1 MFNSTYLYYHFMSA
15 RSLFNLI
22 LKVIGI
28 FFIRDILDA
37 FSRTLSAIVYIPQ
50 YATAKEAFF
59 NVAVSLPLLI
69 LYSLLAWLFIFKT
82 DRIVNLLRLDKY
94 FQEKPVSITVERHML
109 LTAAVII
116 SGAWLLVNEIPEF
129 FRHAVYYYQERK
141 LYVRMTRPDIS
152 YIVMSTVKIAI
163 GLFLIVFNKPIV
175 NLIEWGGKSHL
186 PWQKKADTKGQKA
199 EGRGQKAEQRHTA
212 DTE

>member
-1 MFNSTYLYYHFMSA
+1 MSA

-28 FFIRDILDA
+28 FFIRDILEA

-50 YATAKEAFF
+50 YASGKEAFF
-59 NVAVSLPLLI
+59 NVAASLPLLI
-69 LYSLLAWLFIFKT
+69 LYSFLAWLFIFKT
-82 DRIVNLLRLDKY
+82 DKIVSVLRLDRH
-94 FQEKPVSITVERHML
+94 FQEKSVSITLERHML
-109 LTAAVII
+109 LTAAMII

-129 FRHAVYYYQERK
+129 FRHAIYYYQERK

-152 YIVMSTVKIAI
+152 YIVLSTVKIVI
-163 GLFLIVFNKPIV
+163 GLLLIVFNKSIV
-175 NLIEWGGKSHL
+175 NLIEWDGKSHL
-186 PWQKKADTKGQKA
+186 PGQKKVESKGQKG
-199 EGRGQKAEQRHTA
+199 EGRGQKAEHRHTS